1 MKLVAF
7 IFYAQT
13 HGYKLWILLT
23 NFYCIRPVTHPNI
36 QESSLMITSDVMYP
50 STLED
55 KNVRKI
61 ITY

>member
-13 HGYKLWILLT
+13 YGYKLWILLT
-23 NFYCIRPVTHPNI
+23 NFYFIRPVTHRNT
-36 QESSLMITSDVMYP
+36 QESSLMITSDVMYH
-50 STLED
+50 STIYD
-55 KNVRKI
+55 KKVRNS